1 MSGMASM
8 KRAALL
14 LISAVLTAAPPVA
27 AQTKV
32 GTSFGQFLGIEPGAR
47 FAGMGNAGV
56 AVDDGLQA
64 VYYNPGTIG
73 ALSQPMAQFS
83 HNSWF
88 ADINFNYVAVAYPL
102 SFGTLFGSVTSLTSG
117 DIQVRTVSQPLGTGE
132 NYSVSDVAVSFGY
145 GRHITDRFVAG
156 GQVNYVNE
164 QVWKASAD
172 AFTLSLG
179 ATYRLTPGGV
189 KLGASLSNLGT
200 HAKYS
205 GQVLAIQYDPDPDQH
220 GNNSALPAD
229 QFTGEFPVPILFR
242 IGMSMPY
249 QVNERSSLLLVADA
263 YHPSDN
269 TESISLGAEWLWHE
283 ALALRAGYQNL
294 FQEDSEIG
302 LTLGAGVHG
311 TFSNTQFQFD
321 YGWGTHEFLGSTH
334 RVTFGLGF

>member
-1 MSGMASM
+1 MSGKVDM
-8 KRAALL
+8 KRAVVL
-14 LISAVLTAAPPVA
+14 LIGAVLIAAPPAA

-73 ALSQPMAQFS
+73 ALSNPAAQFS

-88 ADINFNYVAVAYPL
+88 AGINFNYVAVAYPL
-102 SFGTLFGSVTSLTSG
+102 SFGTLLGSVTSLTSG
-117 DIQVRTVSQPLGTGE
+117 DIAVRTVSQPLGTGE
-132 NYSVSDVAVSFGY
+132 NYTASNVAVAFGY
-145 GRHITDRFVAG
+145 GRHVTDRFVAG
-156 GQVNYVNE
+156 AQVNYVNE

-179 ATYRLTPGGV
+179 ATYRLTPDGI

-229 QFTGEFPVPILFR
+229 QYTGEFPMPILFR

-249 QVNERSSLLLVADA
+249 RVNEQSSLLLVADA

-269 TESISLGAEWLWHE
+269 TESISLGAEWLWHD

-311 TFSNTQFQFD
+311 TFSGTQFEFD

>member
-1 MSGMASM
+1 MSGGGM
-8 KRAALL
+8 KSVLRIL
-14 LISAVLTAAPPVA
+14 VLTGLAVAPPVA

-32 GTSFGQFLGIEPGAR
+32 GTSFGQFLGIEPAAR

-56 AVDDGLQA
+56 GVDEGLQA

-73 ALSQPMAQFS
+73 ALSEPAAQFS

-117 DIQVRTVSQPLGTGE
+117 DIQVRTVTQPLGTGE
-132 NYSVSDVAVSFGY
+132 SYTATDVAVSLGY

-156 GQVNYVNE
+156 GQFNYVNE
-164 QVWKASAD
+164 RVWQASAD
-172 AFTLSLG
+172 AFTVSLG
-179 ATYRLTPGGV
+179 ATYRLTPNGI

-200 HAKYS
+200 NAKYS

-229 QFTGEFPVPILFR
+229 QYTGEFPVSILFR
-242 IGMSMPY
+242 IGVSMPY
-249 QVNERSSLLLVADA
+249 RLNEENSFLLVADA

-269 TESISLGAEWLWHE
+269 TESISLGGEWLWHD

-294 FQEDSEIG
+294 FQDDSELG
-302 LTLGAGVHG
+302 LTLGAGVKS
-311 TFSNTQFQFD
+311 TFSGTQFQFD